1 MKNEDFIFIKKMF
14 RKRKKFKQYL
24 KINGKVICRIK
35 DIKITKNKVPYILPV
50 FNENSP
56 GWNQGIQDVF
66 KKFPPIPIDTRI
78 YQEDVHNT
86 LTSLTGEIAKAVNL
100 PESFLGY
107 KIKDISIPHAINV
120 SITRGCPKHER
131 MENNQMKNKNLDE
144 VMFHMISNLYKKI
157 QNHNI
162 KKMFTDV
169 IISLDWDDVMYHL
182 MQKNI
187 EFVEKE
193 YGIKDVHNEITD
205 YYYLYRTYPKIAD
218 ELWNH
223 PENYISGG
231 LIDGAKEFYQ
241 ELVNLVGE
249 DKIQI
254 VTSSMENVIPLKDKM
269 IRERFGINCKIVHS
283 VFGKH
288 KKYEFTKDTLLIDD
302 FVGNIREHYIHN
314 LNYGIVFNH
323 MNLDYIKKES
333 EEEGLLHV
341 ATFEEVIEKVKV
353 YLELGK
359 DYLPNVE
366 SCPYCEK
373 DLYNLKFKPYI
384 TKTECPYCKN
394 TVVLERGW
402 ICEPE
407 CPSAGMTVYYLYT
420 LEDAKELALDIEG
433 D

>member
-1 MKNEDFIFIKKMF
+1 
-14 RKRKKFKQYL
+14 
-24 KINGKVICRIK
+24 
-35 DIKITKNKVPYILPV
+35 
-50 FNENSP
+50 
-56 GWNQGIQDVF
+56 
-66 KKFPPIPIDTRI
+66 
-78 YQEDVHNT
+78 
-86 LTSLTGEIAKAVNL
+86 
-100 PESFLGY
+100 
-107 KIKDISIPHAINV
+107 
-120 SITRGCPKHER
+120 
-131 MENNQMKNKNLDE
+131 MKNKNLDE
-144 VMFHMISNLYKKI
+144 VMLYMVSNLNKKI
-157 QNHNI
+157 QKHNI
-162 KKMFTDV
+162 KNLFTDT
-169 IISLDWDDVMYHL
+169 IISLDWDDVIYHL

-193 YGIKDVHNEITD
+193 YGIKDVYKEITD

-223 PENYISGG
+223 PENYISAD
-231 LIDGAKEFYQ
+231 LVNGAKEFYQ

-269 IRERFGINCKIVHS
+269 IRERFGINCKIIHS
-283 VFGKH
+283 IFGKH

-302 FVGNIREHYIHN
+302 FVGNIKEHYIHN

-333 EEEGLLHV
+333 EDEDLLHV
-341 ATFEEVIEKVKV
+341 TTFKEVIEKVKV

-373 DLYNLKFKPYI
+373 ELYNLKFQPYI

-394 TVVLERGW
+394 TIVLEEGW
-402 ICEPE
+402 VCDPE
-407 CPSAGMTVYYLYT
+407 YQSDGMAVYYLYT
-420 LEDAKELALDIEG
+420 LEDAKELALEIEE
-433 D
+433 

>member
-35 DIKITKNKVPYILPV
+35 DIKITKNTNPYVPPE
-50 FNENSP
+50 FDKNSP

-66 KKFPPIPIDTRI
+66 KKYPPIPINVEENVPPKGFGLSLSKDEPSCLNFLLTK
-78 YQEDVHNT
+78 YAEHKLANNEVEEDNKEDLINMISEFNQKVTKH
-86 LTSLTGEIAKAVNL
+86 
-100 PESFLGY
+100 
-107 KIKDISIPHAINV
+107 KIKKLLTDI
-120 SITRGCPKHER
+120 
-131 MENNQMKNKNLDE
+131 
-144 VMFHMISNLYKKI
+144 
-157 QNHNI
+157 
-162 KKMFTDV
+162 

-193 YGIKDVHNEITD
+193 YGVKDVHNEITD

-269 IRERFGINCKIVHS
+269 IREKFNINCKIVHS
-283 VFGKH
+283 IFGKH

-302 FVGNIREHYIHN
+302 FVGNIREHFIHN
-314 LNYGIVFNH
+314 MNYGIVFNH
-323 MNLDYIKKES
+323 MNLVYIKQECNQ
-333 EEEGLLHV
+333 EGYLHV
-341 ATFEEVIEKVKV
+341 TTFEEVLEKVKI
-353 YLELGK
+353 YLELLNNK
-359 DYLPNVE
+359 
-366 SCPYCEK
+366 S
-373 DLYNLKFKPYI
+373 
-384 TKTECPYCKN
+384 
-394 TVVLERGW
+394 
-402 ICEPE
+402 
-407 CPSAGMTVYYLYT
+407 
-420 LEDAKELALDIEG
+420 
-433 D
+433 

>member
-1 MKNEDFIFIKKMF
+1 
-14 RKRKKFKQYL
+14 
-24 KINGKVICRIK
+24 
-35 DIKITKNKVPYILPV
+35 
-50 FNENSP
+50 
-56 GWNQGIQDVF
+56 
-66 KKFPPIPIDTRI
+66 
-78 YQEDVHNT
+78 
-86 LTSLTGEIAKAVNL
+86 
-100 PESFLGY
+100 
-107 KIKDISIPHAINV
+107 
-120 SITRGCPKHER
+120 
-131 MENNQMKNKNLDE
+131 MKNKNLDE
-144 VMFHMISNLYKKI
+144 VMLHMLSNLDKKI

-162 KKMFTDV
+162 KKMFTDI

-269 IRERFGINCKIVHS
+269 IRERFGINCKIIHS
-283 VFGKH
+283 IFGKH
-288 KKYEFTKDTLLIDD
+288 KKHEFTKHTLLIDD
-302 FVGNIREHYIHN
+302 FVGNVKEHYINN

-323 MNLDYIKKES
+323 MDLDYIKKES
-333 EEEGLLHV
+333 EEECFVHV
-341 ATFEEVIEKVKV
+341 TTFKEVIEKVKV

-394 TVVLERGW
+394 TIVLEEGW
-402 ICEPE
+402 VCDPE
-407 CPSAGMTVYYLYT
+407 CESDGMAVYYLYT
-420 LEDAKELALDIEG
+420 LEDAKELALEIEG
-433 D
+433 IKMKTNEIKDELYFNKPEFKKYLLELKELGKEGFKVGDGVALTDKCLNNIKHSFESSGGDLKSINFPFIGKIVVTNIIKPTEEDNIGFVEVCCKERDLFFTFRQDDAKDKFLELIYREGKNPPDGFEII